1 MASSTVLIRSSV
13 ELDASL
19 EPLNLFQVRSNTIAK
34 LSALLKTRSL
44 SALAATKDTINQAS
58 LNARNQI

>member
-1 MASSTVLIRSSV
+1 MASSTALIRSSV

-19 EPLNLFQVRSNTIAK
+19 ELLNLFQVRSNTIAK

-44 SALAATKDTINQAS
+44 SALAATKDTINSAS
-58 LNARNQI
+58 LGARNLI

>member
-1 MASSTVLIRSSV
+1 MASSTALIRSSV

>member
-1 MASSTVLIRSSV
+1 MASSTAFIRSFV
-13 ELDASL
+13 GLDASL
-19 EPLNLFQVRSNTIAK
+19 ELLNLFQVRSNTIAK

-44 SALAATKDTINQAS
+44 SALAATKDTINPAS

>member
-1 MASSTVLIRSSV
+1 MASSTALIRSSV

-19 EPLNLFQVRSNTIAK
+19 ELLNLFQVRSNTIAK

-44 SALAATKDTINQAS
+44 SALAATKDTINPAS
-58 LNARNQI
+58 LNASNQI